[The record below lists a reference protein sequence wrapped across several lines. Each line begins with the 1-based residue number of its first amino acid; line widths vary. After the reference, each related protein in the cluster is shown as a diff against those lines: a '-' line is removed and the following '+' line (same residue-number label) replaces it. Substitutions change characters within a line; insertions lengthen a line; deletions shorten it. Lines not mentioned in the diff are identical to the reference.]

1 MTARGMV
8 VICGAMVLLLGVGS
22 ASAQIP
28 DEFTNLKVLPKD
40 IGKRELVGVMRDF
53 AGALGVRCT
62 HCHPGKTPG
71 SLEGVDFASDE
82 LEVKKVARTM
92 MKMVGQ
98 INDRLLPASGRD
110 ALVRVRCV
118 TCHRGLVKPESL
130 DRVLLA
136 VVEKDGVDAAAARYR
151 ELREQYYGTGAYSF
165 SPGTLNTVAETL
177 AQDDLDGAISL
188 MRLNV
193 EVNPDAAFSHLLLG
207 QLYAT
212 KGDRDAAVASIERSL
227 ELNPDNEHARRLL
240 KKVRSSE

>member
-1 MTARGMV
+1 MITRGYV
-8 VICGAMVLLLGVGS
+8 FLCGAVVLLAGMGS

-28 DEFTNLKVLPKD
+28 DEFTNFKVLDED

-53 AGALGVRCT
+53 AGGLGVRCT
-62 HCHPGKTPG
+62 HCHLGKTPG

-82 LEVKKVARTM
+82 LEVKKVARAM
-92 MKMVGQ
+92 MKMVRQ
-98 INDRLLPASGRD
+98 INDRLLPATGRD
-110 ALVRVRCV
+110 SLVKVRCV
-118 TCHRGLVKPESL
+118 TCHRGIAEPESL

-136 VVEKDGVDAAAARYR
+136 VVEEKGVDAAAAKYR
-151 ELREQYYGTGAYSF
+151 ELREQYYGSGSYSF
-165 SPGTLNTVAETL
+165 SPGTLNGVAETL
-177 AQDDLDGAISL
+177 ARDDLDGAISL

-227 ELNPDNEHARRLL
+227 ELHPDNEHARRLL